1 MAKINDAQP
10 DTGARQPLPSHII
23 LLADWAGHPAGR
35 VFRGDPDLIGKLDI
49 AGARFR
55 EATTFERRIG
65 GFVD

>member
-1 MAKINDAQP
+1 MAESNEAP
-10 DTGARQPLPSHII
+10 AEAGTRHALPSHII
-23 LLADWAGHPAGR
+23 LLAEWAGHPAGR

-49 AGARFR
+49 EGVKYR